1 MKDYVTKFDLEAAF
15 KALDEIETPKVG
27 KVRSNRPALNEIFS
41 RKSKFDALM
50 EEYYDI
56 NDMAELDSAK
66 NAREAEVARAKLARI
81 EKIVDLDAE
90 SPEDLLPS
98 YVGKFIMQCPQCM
111 TLFYKD
117 PEDVE
122 ASEDD
127 PETVNVSEVCQHCGN
142 DAGYTLIGKV
152 GEATEEEAADV
163 REEQTVDVTSTEEG
177 VEDESEDLGTEMP
190 DEADGGDEDIELDPE
205 LDALDLDAEE
215 DEDEDEQTEKA
226 EEGFNVAGGQL
237 LIEELTEDADLE
249 VSAAEFEELIGSPEF
264 KKPISDN
271 EARAMLGEFNSENG
285 EKVVQENATTK
296 NRLTEMQDFLR
307 DSIYDVFSSG
317 KFIYRPVGG
326 TPPTVKK
333 INDST
338 YCVIHNKGGASV
350 VVVFDM
356 TRPEDSTLNFTV
368 DGKPFTTRST
378 SDAQDFI
385 LAELQVAYSK
395 LFDINLD
402 EEAHELAVAE
412 DDQGTAEPDT
422 LTEGAL
428 DKLKDVVDGIAS
440 ALKSRDAKADWI
452 LANAMQDYNNIVV
465 NTDGQLVPDRNNQR
479 FKNFVVVGFTS
490 RDNKGNLIDSAPE
503 FDDKNLVIG
512 KNGIQVKDNYK
523 DADKIAKGWSMVQG
537 NGPAFIYLAN
547 GKDDNNAV
555 FLCEYFMGNLANDQ
569 LGKYFKIVKDHIKGA
584 RLMDQGGMSNE
595 PSGADADN
603 SSYRGRYL
611 RDNLATI
618 MDETDDLQEAILE
631 KFISDSL
638 VESYGNV
645 AGFRLSD
652 CAYNNNKFMVD
663 GTIYFTSGNTRK
675 TTYSFLEACYSKNGK
690 VKLRGLNEKLGL
702 NKQFIIAGYTDK
714 SKAFITESF
723 KIVKK

>member
-1 MKDYVTKFDLEAAF
+1 
-15 KALDEIETPKVG
+15 
-27 KVRSNRPALNEIFS
+27 
-41 RKSKFDALM
+41 
-50 EEYYDI
+50 
-56 NDMAELDSAK
+56 
-66 NAREAEVARAKLARI
+66 
-81 EKIVDLDAE
+81 
-90 SPEDLLPS
+90 
-98 YVGKFIMQCPQCM
+98 
-111 TLFYKD
+111 
-117 PEDVE
+117 
-122 ASEDD
+122 
-127 PETVNVSEVCQHCGN
+127 
-142 DAGYTLIGKV
+142 
-152 GEATEEEAADV
+152 
-163 REEQTVDVTSTEEG
+163 
-177 VEDESEDLGTEMP
+177 
-190 DEADGGDEDIELDPE
+190 
-205 LDALDLDAEE
+205 
-215 DEDEDEQTEKA
+215 
-226 EEGFNVAGGQL
+226 
-237 LIEELTEDADLE
+237 
-249 VSAAEFEELIGSPEF
+249 
-264 KKPISDN
+264 
-271 EARAMLGEFNSENG
+271 
-285 EKVVQENATTK
+285 
-296 NRLTEMQDFLR
+296 
-307 DSIYDVFSSG
+307 
-317 KFIYRPVGG
+317 
-326 TPPTVKK
+326 
-333 INDST
+333 
-338 YCVIHNKGGASV
+338 
-350 VVVFDM
+350 
-356 TRPEDSTLNFTV
+356 
-368 DGKPFTTRST
+368 
-378 SDAQDFI
+378 
-385 LAELQVAYSK
+385 
-395 LFDINLD
+395 
-402 EEAHELAVAE
+402 
-412 DDQGTAEPDT
+412 
-422 LTEGAL
+422 
-428 DKLKDVVDGIAS
+428 
-440 ALKSRDAKADWI
+440 
-452 LANAMQDYNNIVV
+452 MQDYNNIVV